1 MQASLQVMVEPEP
14 CFVSKLHNCQGWCK
28 NALCSGKSSSL
39 GEDRSIVGSH
49 IEADGCTREPY
60 DRRSGFVSEGNGMI
74 DGTEGVDPF
83 GGGLPLGSMV
93 RRHSINR
100 SS

>member
-49 IEADGCTREPY
+49 IEMGEQMGALANRMIV
-60 DRRSGFVSEGNGMI
+60 DRALFLK
-74 DGTEGVDPF
+74 GTE
-83 GGGLPLGSMV
+83 
-93 RRHSINR
+93 
-100 SS
+100 